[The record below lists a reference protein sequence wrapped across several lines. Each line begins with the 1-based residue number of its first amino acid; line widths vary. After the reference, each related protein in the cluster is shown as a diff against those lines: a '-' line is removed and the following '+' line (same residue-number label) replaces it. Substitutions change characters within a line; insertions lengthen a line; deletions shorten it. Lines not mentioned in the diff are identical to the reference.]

1 MVHSN
6 IFLQIPAFLHC
17 HADKILRT
25 GKYLNVIQQC
35 DDAKSDVRRR
45 RNKKKRVVIFN
56 SFSDVIDGGDEDE
69 PDEGLE
75 GDSSIH
81 PEVFLSHL
89 RWLRSGLLMHFI
101 RFQSSSQKDFGQS

>member
-75 GDSSIH
+75 GDSSIY
-81 PEVFLSHL
+81 PEVFYLIFA
-89 RWLRSGLLMHFI
+89 G
-101 RFQSSSQKDFGQS
+101 

>member
-1 MVHSN
+1 MVLSN

-75 GDSSIH
+75 GYISIH
-81 PEVFLSHL
+81 PEVFYLIFA
-89 RWLRSGLLMHFI
+89 G
-101 RFQSSSQKDFGQS
+101 